1 MSNNAPGALLDP
13 GLNGLTNDD
22 PAQITTVVVPTYNE
36 RENIERLLE
45 TVFKLGIPD
54 LRVII
59 VDDNSPDGTGQLAEE
74 LSREKYNGY
83 VEVLHRPGK
92 LGLGPAYLAGF
103 KHALEKGT
111 AFIVEMDADFSHDPA
126 TLKRFREAIEE
137 ADVVVGSRYVPGGS
151 LDKRWTLLRRIISK
165 GGSIYSRAILGLKVH
180 DATAGF
186 KMFRREVLERLPLDQ
201 IRSNGYCFQVEI
213 AYLCQKNGF
222 RVREVPIH
230 FNERVAGV
238 SKMSPRIALEAAWK
252 VWQIRFRY

>member
-1 MSNNAPGALLDP
+1 MSTNAPGALLDSGP
-13 GLNGLTNDD
+13 ANLSNDNPD
-22 PAQITTVVVPTYNE
+22 QITTVVIPTYNE
-36 RENIERLLE
+36 SENIERLLD
-45 TVFKLGIPD
+45 TLFNLGIAN

-59 VDDNSPDGTGQLAEE
+59 VDDNSPDGTGALAEK
-74 LSREKYNGY
+74 LGRERFNGNI
-83 VEVLHRPGK
+83 EVLHRPGK

-103 KHALEKGT
+103 KHALEKG
-111 AFIVEMDADFSHDPA
+111 AAYIVEMDADFSHDPA

-137 ADVVVGSRYVPGGS
+137 AEVVVGSRYVPGGS

-180 DATAGF
+180 DTTAGF
-186 KMFRREVLERLPLDQ
+186 KMFRREVLERLPLEQ

-213 AYLCQKNGF
+213 AYLCQKLGF
-222 RVREVPIH
+222 KIKEVPIH

>member
-1 MSNNAPGALLDP
+1 MSNNASGALLDP
-13 GLNGLTNDD
+13 GLTNLDNGE
-22 PAQITTVVVPTYNE
+22 PARITTVVVPTYNE
-36 RENIERLLE
+36 TENIERLLE
-45 TVFKLGIPD
+45 TLFNLDIPD

-59 VDDNSPDGTGQLAEE
+59 VDDNSPDGTGALAER
-74 LSREKYNGY
+74 LGRDLYNNN

-103 KHALEKGT
+103 KHALSKG
-111 AFIVEMDADFSHDPA
+111 AAYIVEMDADFSHDPA

-137 ADVVVGSRYVPGGS
+137 AEVVVGSRYVAGGS

-180 DATAGF
+180 DTTAGF

-213 AYLCQKNGF
+213 AYLCQKYNF
-222 RVREVPIH
+222 KVKEVPIH

>member
-1 MSNNAPGALLDP
+1 MSTNAPGALLDP
-13 GLNGLTNDD
+13 GLTNQANDE
-22 PAQITTVVVPTYNE
+22 PAQITMVVIPTYNE
-36 RENIERLLE
+36 AENIERLLE
-45 TVFKLGIPD
+45 TVFNLGIPD
-54 LRVII
+54 LQVII
-59 VDDNSPDGTGQLAEE
+59 VDDNSPDGTGVLAEQ
-74 LSREKYNGY
+74 LGRERYWGSL
-83 VEVLHRPGK
+83 EVLHRPGK

-103 KHALEKGT
+103 KRALEKG
-111 AFIVEMDADFSHDPA
+111 AAYIVEMDADFSHDPA

-137 ADVVVGSRYVPGGS
+137 AEVVVGSRYVAGGS

-213 AYLCQKNGF
+213 AYLCQKYNF
-222 RVREVPIH
+222 KVKEVPIH